1 RYSPVGQCCFLL
13 IGVFKYTGRWHF
25 IQCQFNHAPSP
36 RELEMKF
43 GYAAGPGRVSPVYG
57 KAGGIKNAGQGEVAG
72 IYLRREGILS
82 QRR

>member
-1 RYSPVGQCCFLL
+1 
-13 IGVFKYTGRWHF
+13 
-25 IQCQFNHAPSP
+25 
-36 RELEMKF
+36 MKF
-43 GYAAGPGRVSPVYG
+43 GYAASPERVSPAYG